1 MKRKKAQKST
11 AKPKFTPFPVNKPRK
26 SIGRPPALDER
37 LRTAAIKLAEM
48 GFTDTRIAQVL
59 QVTMKTLASYR
70 QDPDFY
76 QKMTEAKHKTDD
88 RVVSS
93 LYERAIGYTYPK
105 EEIISDKTTGAINRV
120 ITLVHI
126 PPDVQAI
133 KFWLCNRQ
141 RDKWKPEFGLKQ
153 EITNNTQTNI
163 ITQNK
168 VQEAEVTDEHRRR
181 LENNLGILRRHGM
194 LASESVEN

>member
-1 MKRKKAQKST
+1 MKAKKATKRKIIVVPAQKT
-11 AKPKFTPFPVNKPRK
+11 KKKV
-26 SIGRPPALDER
+26 GRPPALDER
-37 LRTAAIKLAEM
+37 LRNAAIKLAQM
-48 GFTDTRIAQVL
+48 GFSDSRITQLL

-76 QKMTEAKHKTDD
+76 QRMSEAKAMTDD

-105 EEIISDKTTGAINRV
+105 EEIIVDKMTGAINRV
-120 ITLVHI
+120 VTLIHV
-126 PPDVQAI
+126 PPDIAAI
-133 KFWLCNRQ
+133 RFWLCNR
-141 RDKWKPEFGLKQ
+141 RKSEWKPEFGLKQ

-168 VQEAEVTDEHRRR
+168 VSEADVTDEHRRR
-181 LENNLGILRRHGM
+181 LESNIGILRRYGM
-194 LASESVEN
+194 LASESSEN